1 MATAHG
7 AGLMLLPLFVVGGA
21 AAPACHA
28 RAGLSLSSPGGYLGA
43 TLVHTGAMLLS
54 TGTIALIVYHRFGLG
69 LLRRAWFN
77 LDWLWASALIA
88 SGAAA
93 IFV

>member
-7 AGLMLLPLFVVGGA
+7 AGLMSLPLFVIGGT

-28 RAGLSLSSPGGYLGA
+28 RAGLALSAPAAFSVR
-43 TLVHTGAMLLS
+43 TLVHTTAMLLS
-54 TGTIALIVYHRFGLG
+54 TGAIALVVCHRFGLR

-88 SGAAA
+88 SGVAA